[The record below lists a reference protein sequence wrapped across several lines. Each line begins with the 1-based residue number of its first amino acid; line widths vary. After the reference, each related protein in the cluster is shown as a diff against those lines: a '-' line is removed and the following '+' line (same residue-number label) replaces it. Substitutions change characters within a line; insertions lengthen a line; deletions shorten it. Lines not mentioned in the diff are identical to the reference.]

1 MNITLNVYENDM
13 ITVKKECVANTIK
26 LPFGLIRKLMKL
38 FNVDKLEDTAQ
49 ILNIVMTSWDDV
61 VAVLERVF
69 PDIEESEW
77 DNVDT
82 TELVQVIFKVLK
94 FSFAEMLKIPTNSKN

>member
-13 ITVKKECVANTIK
+13 VTVKKECVANTIK

>member
-13 ITVKKECVANTIK
+13 VTVKKECVANTIK

-82 TELVQVIFKVLK
+82 SELVQVIFKVLK